1 MFTRKEAQN
10 LTGLTNNQIQGLIN
24 YGIIKPYK
32 IDDFETAK
40 SFYDFEMILEMRAI
54 ARLKQQAKES
64 KSRVTYGMIKDAMK
78 SLTTMGLDNSLRS
91 KEGYVILFENKNI
104 VFKSEKETL
113 KMFISGKNKYQLFLM
128 VDDLIEDVENLAI
141 KNNIRDF
148 DKKRSSKTVQLV
160 A

>member
-1 MFTRKEAQN
+1 MFTRREAQN
-10 LTGLTNNQIQGLIN
+10 LTGLSNNQIQGLIN

-32 IDDFETAK
+32 IADYETAR
-40 SFYDFEMILEMRAI
+40 SYYDFEMILEMRAI
-54 ARLKQQAKES
+54 KRLKEQAKES
-64 KSRVTYGMIKDAMK
+64 KSRVTFNMIKDAMK
-78 SLTTMGLDNSLRS
+78 SLVSMGLDDSLRS

-128 VDDLIEDVENLAI
+128 VDDLIEDVEKLAM
-141 KNNIRDF
+141 KNKVKDF
-148 DKKRSSKTVQLV
+148 ERKRNSKSVQLV